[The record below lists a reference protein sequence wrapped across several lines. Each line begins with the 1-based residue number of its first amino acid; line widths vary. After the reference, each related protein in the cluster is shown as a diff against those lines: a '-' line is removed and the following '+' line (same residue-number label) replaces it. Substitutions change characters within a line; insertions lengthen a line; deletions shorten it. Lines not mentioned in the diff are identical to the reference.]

1 MFGKKVSSAEYEE
14 MSQRY
19 LTYEAAYMNEKS
31 RTDELKNEVLQL
43 KQKLSE
49 ISQNGIVA
57 PGVIEKCNALAE
69 ENQKLKQ
76 NSSTDGEVLN
86 SLKAQLEEALKTAK
100 DADDFSN
107 RLLQALDA
115 ERAKTSELTRRL
127 QNMPKGEKT
136 MSEDFTQWEYKTAG
150 SNQLEEGSYGGFN
163 DWKMDRQ
170 AVMNKNLN
178 ILGSEGWEVTG
189 TFSGPAGGGCF
200 IMKRPKRQKQEPDY
214 GYSR

>member
-1 MFGKKVSSAEYEE
+1 MFGKKVSSADYEE

-31 RTDELKNEVLQL
+31 RSDELKNEVLQL

-49 ISQNGIVA
+49 IAQNGIVA
-57 PGVIEKCNALAE
+57 PGVMEKYNALAE

-76 NSSTDGEVLN
+76 MLNDSTDGEILN

-100 DADDFSN
+100 DSGDFSN
-107 RLLQALDA
+107 TLLQALDA

-127 QNMPKGEKT
+127 QNTQCGGKT
-136 MSEDFTQWEYKTAG
+136 MSENLTQWEYKQINDA
-150 SNQLEEGSYGGFN
+150 EEEELNSLG
-163 DWKMDRQ
+163 
-170 AVMNKNLN
+170 NK
-178 ILGSEGWEVTG
+178 GWEL
-189 TFSGPAGGGCF
+189 SGVVSHNLGCDTY
-200 IMKRPKRQKQEPDY
+200 ILKRQKQKQNNDY